1 MARASEEN
9 TPTLLDQVREAIRMR
24 HDRVRTEEAY
34 VSWIKQLLLF
44 NGKRHPLELGEDEST
59 RFRSAFAGHGQVRA
73 STPHQALCAL
83 VFRYRRVLGQHFGWL
98 ADVVR
103 ARRPPRLPIVWT
115 RPEVRALLGAL
126 EGVHWIMASLLSG
139 AGLRLLECLRLRVK
153 DMDVASHQ
161 MLLREG
167 KGQKDRRTMLPAA
180 VHEPLA
186 DHLDHIRQRHQ
197 PDLVEGFG
205 RV

>member
-1 MARASEEN
+1 
-9 TPTLLDQVREAIRMR
+9 MR
-24 HDRVRTEEAY
+24 HYHIRTEEAY
-34 VSWIKQLLLF
+34 VGWIRRLIRF
-44 NGKRHPLELGEDEST
+44 HAKRHPLELGEDGLT
-59 RFRSAFAGHGQVRA
+59 QFRSAFAGHGQVRA

-83 VFRYRRVLGQHFGWL
+83 VFRYRHVLGQHFGWL

-103 ARRPPRLPIVWT
+103 AKRPPRLLIMWT

-139 AGLRLLECLRLRVK
+139 AGLRLLECLRLHVK
-153 DMDVASHQ
+153 DVDVASHK